1 MELIVDDPEKIY
13 EIAKALSTITRINI
27 LQLVSVSPMS
37 ISELTEKLRMS
48 KGNISSHISEL
59 ERLNLVEIEYRNGI
73 KGIKKIVK
81 SKYDKIIIILNP
93 SSSSNKT

>member
-81 SKYDKIIIILNP
+81 SKYDKIVIILNP
-93 SSSSNKT
+93 GSSSNKT